1 MLPLLINV
9 FHPSDESL
17 YVYNWDVEHCPKHPD
32 YNRCAFSFK
41 CKNMT
46 AQNLNLCRDCD
57 PDVPDAPSKAF
68 RRVKSY
74 ETVLT
79 QSYETVLTQS
89 VNWGSRP
96 NVGPDLN
103 SVKHDCNNVYYN
115 KTWLQEPSLY
125 ASREWI
131 QSPWAFDAN
140 ETVVGLTHMEHH
152 NLTTGV
158 GDFSAVT
165 LLSSNDGGRS
175 WDRAL

>member
-1 MLPLLINV
+1 MHALMERRLYTCSLSVGVIPNLLCR
-9 FHPSDESL
+9 

-68 RRVKSY
+68 RRVKSD

-103 SVKHDCNNVYYN
+103 SVKHDCNNIYYN
-115 KTWLQEPSLY
+115 KT
-125 ASREWI
+125 
-131 QSPWAFDAN
+131 
-140 ETVVGLTHMEHH
+140 
-152 NLTTGV
+152 
-158 GDFSAVT
+158 
-165 LLSSNDGGRS
+165 
-175 WDRAL
+175 